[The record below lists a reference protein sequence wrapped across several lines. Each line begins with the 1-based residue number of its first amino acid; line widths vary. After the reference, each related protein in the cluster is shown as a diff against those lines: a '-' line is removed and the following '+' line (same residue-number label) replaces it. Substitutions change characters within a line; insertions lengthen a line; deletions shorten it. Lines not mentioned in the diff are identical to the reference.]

1 MTDEPFR
8 FEIDRVKTHAS
19 RAEILASLRE
29 YGRSTQCETFG
40 MRDYDGWE
48 KRLVTSD
55 TIRRQFG
62 SWARALHEAGFRA
75 VRGQKADPAA
85 MVEAFRACW
94 KEQRSVPSLRQ
105 LEAFL
110 DRKKYPFRVKT
121 YGNYF
126 GGVGRLAKQIVQ
138 VQNGELV
145 ETDLL
150 RRFERER
157 TRRSPFPVKLRYKI
171 LKRDR
176 EQCVKCGASPKK
188 NPEVTLE
195 VDHIIPVAKG
205 GTDDPANL
213 QRLCWSCNQG
223 KTDAPN

>member
-1 MTDEPFR
+1 MTEAPFR

-19 RAEILASLRE
+19 RAEIVASLRE
-29 YGRSTQCETFG
+29 YGRLHQCETFG
-40 MRDYDGWE
+40 MREYDGWQ

-62 SWARALHEAGFRA
+62 SWAKALHEAGFRA
-75 VRGQKADPAA
+75 VRGQKVDPAA
-85 MVEAFRACW
+85 MAEAFRACW

-110 DRKKYPFRVKT
+110 ERKKYPFRIKT
-121 YGNYF
+121 YGTFF
-126 GGVGRLAKQIVQ
+126 GGVGRLAKRIVQ
-138 VQNGELV
+138 VQNGELS
-145 ETDLL
+145 EADLL
-150 RRFERER
+150 RRVERER
-157 TRRSPFPVKLRYKI
+157 PTRPPISQKLRYAI

-188 NPEVTLE
+188 NSKVTLE
-195 VDHIIPVAKG
+195 VDHIIPVAEG
-205 GTDDPANL
+205 GTNDPKNL
-213 QRLCWSCNQG
+213 QTLCWSCNQG